1 MKRKFPAICVMDEAV
16 RPLVYGPAEFAQL
29 AALADFAAP
38 PLTAETLRAFAGDL
52 TGVEAI
58 FSGWGMPELD
68 EALLARLPALKIIF
82 HAAGTVR
89 TFVTA
94 AAWRRGLRLTTAAE
108 ANAVPVAE
116 YTLAAITLCLK
127 HAWRRIFELRQH
139 GATARS
145 DATMPGAYGS
155 TVGLLSLSRIGRHV
169 AERLRAYDVRVIAYD
184 PVIDPRTAA
193 ALNVELC
200 ALADV
205 FARADVVSCHMPL
218 LPATAGALR
227 AHHFAALKPG
237 ASFVN
242 TARGDV
248 VDEAELIAVL
258 RARPDVFAVLDVA
271 QQEPIAPDSPLLALP
286 NVVVTPH
293 LAGSLGPE
301 CRRMGRMMIAEAQRY
316 RRGEPLHGEVSA
328 AHMAF
333 TA

>member
-1 MKRKFPAICVMDEAV
+1 MNRKLQAICVMNGDV
-16 RPLVYGPAEFAQL
+16 HPLVYGPAEW
-29 AALADFAAP
+29 AALAEVADFVAP
-38 PLTAETLRAFAGDL
+38 PFTAETLSAFTGDL

-68 EALLARLPALKIIF
+68 AALLARLPSAKIIF

-94 AAWRRGLRLTTAAE
+94 AAWQRGLRLTTAAD

-127 HAWRRIFELRQH
+127 HAWRRILELRRQ

-145 DATMPGAYGS
+145 DATMPGAFGS
-155 TVGLLSLSRIGRHV
+155 TIGLLSLSRIGRQV
-169 AERLRAYDVRVIAYD
+169 AERLRAFDVRVIAYD

-200 ALADV
+200 ALEDV

-218 LPATAGALR
+218 LPETAGVLR
-227 AHHFAALKPG
+227 ARHFAAMKPG
-237 ASFVN
+237 AAFVN

-248 VDEAELIAVL
+248 VCEAELIAVL
-258 RARPDVFAVLDVA
+258 RARPDLFAVLDVV
-271 QQEPIAPDSPLLALP
+271 QQEPIAPDSPLLTLP
-286 NVVVTPH
+286 NAVVTPH

-301 CRRMGRMMIAEAQRY
+301 CRRLGRMMIDEAQRY